1 MRIAL
6 ILALAAAGLLS
17 AQIRYASGQN
27 VVPVFEGW
35 ERNGDGSFNM
45 VFGYMNRNY
54 EEEVDIPPGAE
65 NRIEPGAADQGQPA
79 HFYTRRQEY
88 VFKVKVPK
96 DWGERDLVWTLTSRG
111 KTEKAYGTLK
121 PIWELSELVYHE
133 NRGGP
138 GDLTYPQQ
146 PNDPP
151 SIEMVGSSERTAVAG
166 EPLSLT
172 VAVADDG
179 YPLPRPRR
187 PGAPPFRFGGRE
199 GGARVEAP
207 ITQAIVKLDPG
218 VRLGVV
224 WVVYRAGPGT
234 VTFDPMKTPVVSA
247 GASPA
252 APGPLSGRAT
262 TTVTFSAPGTYRLRA
277 YADDGVL
284 LSTQDVN
291 VRVQA
296 AAGH

>member
-6 ILALAAAGLLS
+6 ILALAAACPLS
-17 AQIRYASGQN
+17 AQIKYASGQN

-35 ERNGDGSFNM
+35 ERNTDGSFNM

-54 EEEVDIPPGAE
+54 EEEVDIPPGSD
-65 NRIEPGAADQGQPA
+65 NKIEPGPADQGQPA

-96 DWGERDLVWTLTSRG
+96 DWGERDLVWTLTSHGR
-111 KTEKAYGTLK
+111 TEKAYGTIK

-166 EPLSLT
+166 EPLTLT

-179 YPLPRPRR
+179 HPLPRPRR
-187 PGAPPFRFGGRE
+187 PGAPPFRFGNRE
-199 GGARVEAP
+199 ARARVEAP
-207 ITQAIVKLDPG
+207 ITQAIVKLEPG

-224 WVVYRAGPGT
+224 WVVYRAEPGA
-234 VTFDPMKTPVVSA
+234 VMFDPMKTPVVTA
-247 GASPA
+247 GPSA

-262 TTVTFSAPGTYRLRA
+262 TKVTFSAPGTYRLRA

-284 LSTQDVN
+284 LSTQDVT
-291 VRVQA
+291 VKVQP